1 MARLDRLG
9 SAKEVAQIGAAIG
22 REFSYSLLAAV
33 AAKPEV
39 ELQSALDRLGR
50 AGLLFRQGVPPHAT
64 YLFKHA
70 LVQDAAYGT
79 LSRNQRQYL
88 HSRIAATIEQNFP
101 EMTANQPGLLAQ
113 HYAKAGLNEPALTFW
128 TIAGDLAERRAMSRE
143 AVAHYRAACALV
155 SSSELSVASRAS
167 EPRLFMKLG
176 NALQQA
182 EGYSSTSAL
191 EAYENARVAA
201 RKLDQLEDYANASIG
216 VGPLLFG
223 GCRYQQVLKIAR
235 ELTSDYLERLG
246 PLTRSVFW

>member
-1 MARLDRLG
+1 
-9 SAKEVAQIGAAIG
+9 
-22 REFSYSLLAAV
+22 
-33 AAKPEV
+33 
-39 ELQSALDRLGR
+39 
-50 AGLLFRQGVPPHAT
+50 
-64 YLFKHA
+64 
-70 LVQDAAYGT
+70 
-79 LSRNQRQYL
+79 
-88 HSRIAATIEQNFP
+88 
-101 EMTANQPGLLAQ
+101 
-113 HYAKAGLNEPALTFW
+113 
-128 TIAGDLAERRAMSRE
+128 
-143 AVAHYRAACALV
+143 
-155 SSSELSVASRAS
+155 
-167 EPRLFMKLG
+167 MKLG